1 MRFRCKSNPST
12 HTPDSNLAEK
22 RKSGFQNF
30 ANLRP
35 WILNLRMRSESQ
47 CNMCACPSA
56 EAGTQTWRR
65 LSAWPLGPR
74 FRARGGTHVATQILM
89 TNQDFFALVGGIECV
104 FDASRILP
112 PTRRIRILRRN
123 ANLDSKISQ
132 ICDLGF

>member
-1 MRFRCKSNPST
+1 MRFRCKSNPSI

-56 EAGTQTWRR
+56 QAGTHTPQQGDVAGPAITET
-65 LSAWPLGPR
+65 SVVMGPR
-74 FRARGGTHVATQILM
+74 LRGDDSGLVWSRDITEPYWVVAW
-89 TNQDFFALVGGIECV
+89 
-104 FDASRILP
+104 
-112 PTRRIRILRRN
+112 
-123 ANLDSKISQ
+123 
-132 ICDLGF
+132 